1 MIDLFT
7 DPLGYFLSRILL
19 IPGLLVAVTV
29 HELAH
34 ALVADR
40 LGDPTARRL
49 GRLTLNPL
57 PHIDPVGA
65 IAFMLAGFG
74 WAKPVPV
81 NASNLRHPVRDMT
94 LVAAAGP
101 LSNFTVALVTL
112 VAAPFVLGQLEG
124 AMPKSAT
131 TIVGHVLREVY
142 SLNVILGVFNLIPL
156 PPLDGGHF
164 LPYLLP
170 RVSRSF
176 INQLEQVGPFLL
188 ILLLLSGGTHYVLAP
203 VVDAVDAL
211 LVSLARLV
219 I

>member
-1 MIDLFT
+1 M
-7 DPLGYFLSRILL
+7 
-19 IPGLLVAVTV
+19 TV

-34 ALVADR
+34 AVVADR

-65 IAFMLAGFG
+65 LAFVLAGFG

-81 NASNLRHPVRDMT
+81 SARNLRHPVRDMA

-101 LSNFTVALVTL
+101 LSNFTAAFVTL
-112 VAAPFVLGQLEG
+112 VAAPLMLGQLDG
-124 AMPKSAT
+124 AIPSPALR
-131 TIVGHVLREVY
+131 IVALVFDGVY
-142 SLNVILGVFNLIPL
+142 KLNLVLGVFNLIPL

-176 INQLEQVGPFLL
+176 ISQLEQLGPFLL
-188 ILLLLSGGTHYVLAP
+188 ILLLLTGGTHYVLVP
-203 VVDAVDAL
+203 VVGAVDAL
-211 LVSLARLV
+211 LVSLARIV

>member
-1 MIDLFT
+1 MIDPFT
-7 DPLGYFLSRILL
+7 DPVGYFSSRILL

-34 ALVADR
+34 AVVADR

-57 PHIDPVGA
+57 PHIDPIGA

-81 NASNLRHPVRDMT
+81 NASNLRHPVRDMAW
-94 LVAAAGP
+94 VAVAGP
-101 LSNFTVALVTL
+101 LSNFTAAFVTL
-112 VAAPFVLGQLEG
+112 LAAPWVLGQLDG
-124 AMPKSAT
+124 TMPPFAAK
-131 TIVGHVLREVY
+131 IVASVIDEVY
-142 SLNVILGVFNLIPL
+142 KLNLILGVFNLVPL

-188 ILLLLSGGTHYVLAP
+188 ILLLLTGGTDYVLQP
-203 VVDAVDAL
+203 VVNAMHAL
-211 LVSLARLV
+211 LLSLARLV